1 MTPELADVIEAGRAL
16 NEDERE
22 IAALVLL
29 HGDAE
34 NNVDAAEEWGEA
46 VNRRLDE
53 LLSGKVK
60 PVSGRESLAKARAML
75 ASIGDET

>member
-16 NEDERE
+16 NDDELE

-34 NNVDAAEEWGEA
+34 NNVDVAEEWSET
-46 VNRRLDE
+46 VRRLLAE

-60 PVSGRESLAKARAML
+60 PVSLRESLAKARAKSAAL
-75 ASIGDET
+75 RDKI

>member
-16 NEDERE
+16 NDDELE

-34 NNVDAAEEWGEA
+34 NNVDVAEERSET
-46 VNRRLDE
+46 VRRLHAE

-60 PVSGRESLAKARAML
+60 PVSLRESLAKARAKSAAL
-75 ASIGDET
+75 RDKI

>member
-16 NEDERE
+16 NDDERE

-34 NNVDAAEEWGEA
+34 NNVDVAEEWGEA

-60 PVSGRESLAKARAML
+60 PVSFRESLATARAKSAAL
-75 ASIGDET
+75 RDEA

>member
-16 NEDERE
+16 NDDERE

-34 NNVDAAEEWGEA
+34 NNVDAAEEWSET
-46 VNRRLDE
+46 VSRLLAE
-53 LLSGKVK
+53 LLSGKFK
-60 PVSGRESLAKARAML
+60 PVSLR
-75 ASIGDET
+75 

>member
-16 NEDERE
+16 NDDERE

-29 HGDAE
+29 NGDTE
-34 NNVDAAEEWGEA
+34 NDVHVAEEWNET

-60 PVSGRESLAKARAML
+60 PVSVRDSLARARAKSAAL
-75 ASIGDET
+75 RDEI